1 MSDITGPT
9 IPLEDASW
17 WQDPYPTLSRIRET
31 HRTGLTDGGLKA
43 ILRWDDAEALLKSG
57 LFENEGLEYME
68 RRGFAPGDPL
78 YEWRR
83 HSIGARN
90 GPDHARIRSLVS
102 RALTHRSVDGLRERI
117 RSHARSLLSRTDAA
131 GEIEIR
137 TAFATRLPFLAI
149 TDFLG
154 IELSEAMA
162 VAEKMGRGSADAF
175 GPRVT
180 EQIRADANA
189 TFEAL
194 MTFVGELYEQ
204 RRAEP
209 RDDLL
214 THLIRAEE
222 GGERLSHDELIVL
235 FTNIF
240 GGAIETTAS
249 VIASGVYEL
258 ARHPQQAE
266 LLRRDP
272 ERYKKG
278 VAEEVAR
285 YRPGFYA
292 VGKKAVRA
300 HSAFGLDFEEGEPIS
315 ILIGGPNRDPR
326 RWEDPDRFD
335 ITRDPRQW
343 SLTFSMGDHFC
354 LGQALARAEIQEA
367 LCVLVEHADEIEL
380 AETPR
385 WLPHVMV
392 NRLESVPI
400 RYRPR
405 QA

>member
-1 MSDITGPT
+1 M
-9 IPLEDASW
+9 
-17 WQDPYPTLSRIRET
+17 
-31 HRTGLTDGGLKA
+31 
-43 ILRWDDAEALLKSG
+43 
-57 LFENEGLEYME
+57 
-68 RRGFAPGDPL
+68 
-78 YEWRR
+78 
-83 HSIGARN
+83 
-90 GPDHARIRSLVS
+90 S
-102 RALTHRSVDGLRERI
+102 RALTHRSVDGLRPRI
-117 RSHARSLLSRTDAA
+117 REHARRLLSAGDAE
-131 GEIEIR
+131 GRLELR
-137 TAFATRLPFLAI
+137 TAYATRLPFLTI

-154 IELSEAMA
+154 IELAEAMA

-180 EQIRADANA
+180 QQIRDDANA
-189 TFEAL
+189 MFAAL
-194 MTFVGELYEQ
+194 MEFVGELYET

-222 GGERLSHDELIVL
+222 GGDRLSHDELIVL

-249 VIASGVYEL
+249 VIASGLFEL
-258 ARHPQQAE
+258 ARHPDQAA
-266 LLRRDP
+266 LLRSDP
-272 ERYKKG
+272 DRYKKG

-285 YRPGFYA
+285 FRPGFYA

-300 HSAFGLDFEEGEPIS
+300 HSAFGLDFEAGEPIS

-326 RWEDPDRFD
+326 RWSDPDRFD
-335 ITRDPRQW
+335 VTRDPRQW

-367 LCVLVEHADEIEL
+367 LAVFVEHADEIEL
-380 AETPR
+380 EEAPR

-405 QA
+405 AAA